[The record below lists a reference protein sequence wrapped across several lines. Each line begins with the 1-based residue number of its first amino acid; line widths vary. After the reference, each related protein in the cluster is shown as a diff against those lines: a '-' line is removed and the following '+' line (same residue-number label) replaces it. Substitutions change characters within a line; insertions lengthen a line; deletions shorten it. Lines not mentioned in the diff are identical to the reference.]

1 MSIGLALS
9 GLCVCVG
16 WGGGG
21 GGGWL
26 VDCVQRQVLRA
37 RMPLFPSFILL
48 VRFSDTLLVVSILDI
63 VYD

>member
-16 WGGGG
+16 WEGGGR
-21 GGGWL
+21 GWL
-26 VDCVQRQVLRA
+26 VDCVQRQELGA

>member
-16 WGGGG
+16 WGGGA
-21 GGGWL
+21 GGWL
-26 VDCVQRQVLRA
+26 VDCVQRQELRA
-37 RMPLFPSFILL
+37 CMPLLPSFILL